1 MAYVRKL
8 RLERVRCDLESAEA
22 GFTVTD
28 AARR

>member
-8 RLERVRCDLESAEA
+8 RLERVRRDLESAEA